1 MGRENLY
8 QELKIKQRDRW
19 TCRLCGIKFVLLTV
33 YRFGAG
39 TDDDSFISLCV
50 ECRSTVELDVG
61 NYVSLF
67 TSMLKRSKII
77 LIGDVHGRFERLD
90 EVLSA
95 EEPFDFFISVGDVGT
110 LGDVTP
116 ENITYIDKY
125 KDRGFFVMGNHD
137 DVQFFTPLGLMQE
150 IGGITI
156 SGLNGIIK
164 NKTFARDTKDIS
176 FREVLY
182 LSHQKDVDILV
193 THQAPTGVFKDIG
206 QPVLEELLNYLVP
219 KLYVFGHVHKY
230 KLKFH
235 LRTFVISLPLITK
248 GYAVAYFQGRELRD
262 LEVIFRKGKRVVR
275 V

>member
-1 MGRENLY
+1 MY

-19 TCRLCGIKFVLLTV
+19 TCKLCGIKFVLLTV
-33 YRFGAG
+33 YKFGVDM
-39 TDDDSFISLCV
+39 DDDSFVSLCI
-50 ECRSTVELDVG
+50 ECRSIVELNVG
-61 NYVSLF
+61 DYVSLF

-77 LIGDVHGRFERLD
+77 LVGDIHGKFERLD

-110 LGDVTP
+110 LEDVTP
-116 ENITYIDKY
+116 ENIDYIDKY
-125 KDRGFFVMGNHD
+125 QGRGFFVRGNHD
-137 DVQFFTPLGLMQE
+137 EIDLFTPLGLTQE
-150 IGGITI
+150 IGGIVV
-156 SGLNGIIK
+156 SGLNGMIK
-164 NKTFARDTKDIS
+164 NRSFSRDTKDIS

-206 QPVLEELLNYLVP
+206 ESVLEELLNYLVP

-230 KLKFH
+230 KLRFY

-248 GYAVAYFQGRELRD
+248 GYAVASFQGRELRN